1 MYVILGG
8 MIRLK
13 EKLNW
18 KQILQSCQDFFSN
31 KRTKKGASITYQ
43 VVWNLVLIFLV
54 ITILG
59 GAFAGGVG
67 AGYFASMVKDEPLR
81 SYDSMKKD
89 IYSYEET
96 SNLYFADNVYL
107 GKLRTD
113 LEREEVKLKDVSD
126 FLIKAV
132 VATEDEYFYEHE
144 GVVPK
149 AIMRAIFQEV
159 TNSSMQTGGSTLT
172 QQLIKNQ
179 ILTNEVSFERK
190 AKEILLALRLEKFF
204 DKEEILEAYL
214 NVSTF
219 GRNSSGRNIGGVQA
233 AAKGVFGVTA
243 KELSL
248 PQAAFIAGLPQSPF
262 GYTPFTNK
270 GEIKNNLE
278 PGITRMKTVLQR
290 MYDNGSITKEQF
302 DEAIDYDITQDFIAP
317 TTSPQEEYPYLTFE
331 LEKRAVDV
339 LSVLLAEK
347 DGYTEEDLQKDDELK
362 NEYLTLADRDLRQN
376 GYEIHSTIN
385 KDIYDAMQKV
395 KNEFEYYGSDIQV
408 VETDPETG
416 EEVTVNK
423 PVEIGASL
431 IENKT
436 GKIIS
441 FVGGRDF
448 NQQQLNHATSAKR
461 SNGSTMKPL
470 LVYAPAIELGSLAPG
485 TILPD
490 LPLKLNPAS
499 SSPWPSNYGGGYSGL
514 VTARY
519 ALARSYN
526 VPAVKA
532 YIDILGK
539 RPAEYLTK
547 MGFTSLVEADYT
559 NRSTAI
565 GGLTNGVTVEENVNA
580 FGTFANNG
588 QFIDGYMIEKI
599 VDKDGN
605 TIYQHEVEPV
615 EVFSPQTAYLI
626 YDMMRDVI
634 RSGTAAS
641 LNSRLKFSSDWA
653 GKTGTGQ
660 EYKDAWF
667 VATNPNVSFGTWI
680 GYDTPKPLQVTY
692 KGLSYSNRNIY
703 LWAKLMNAA
712 YDVAPELVDPSE
724 TVKMP
729 GGIVRR
735 SFCAISGL
743 LPSDACTKAGL
754 VETDLF
760 NAKYVPSKV
769 DDSLVE
775 GKYVQIGD
783 KKYLAL
789 DSTPEEFAESGLIL
803 NPDYIEK
810 IFGIS
815 VNMQQLIPKNKE
827 RWANILLPD
836 DKMEDNGKVPG
847 KLTAK
852 VSGTAVTWG
861 KHPENDIV
869 GYRVYKDGKKVA
881 SIKAGEELSYKG
893 DNGLYYV
900 TAVDIAGQ
908 ESAPSDEIRIGP
920 EETPVVTDPVEE
932 EKKPEKPSKPEE
944 PAKPENPPAN
954 PPGDGNQNNGN
965 TDKEPEN
972 NEGNGA

>member
-1 MYVILGG
+1 

-89 IYSYEET
+89 IYNYEET

-113 LEREEVKLKDVSD
+113 LEREEVKIEDVSD

-132 VATEDEYFYEHE
+132 VATEDEYFYEHD

-149 AIMRAIFQEV
+149 AIMRAVFQEV
-159 TNSSMQTGGSTLT
+159 TNSAVQTGGSTLT

-243 KELSL
+243 KELTL

-290 MYDNGSITKEQF
+290 MYENGSITKEQY
-302 DEAIDYDITQDFIAP
+302 DEAVNYDITQDFIAP
-317 TTSPQEEYPYLTFE
+317 TKSPQEEYPYLTFE

-347 DGYTEEDLQKDDELK
+347 DGYTEEDLQKDDELT

-385 KDIYDAMQKV
+385 KEIYDAMQKV
-395 KNEFEYYGSDIQV
+395 KNEFEYYGSEIQV

-423 PVEIGASL
+423 PVQVGASL

-448 NQQQLNHATSAKR
+448 SQAEWNHATNAKR

-539 RPAEYLTK
+539 RPAEYLSK
-547 MGFTSLVEADYT
+547 MGFSSLTEGDYT

-565 GGLTNGVTVEENVNA
+565 GGLEEGVTVEENVNA
-580 FGTFANNG
+580 YGTFANNG

-634 RSGTAAS
+634 RSGTAGS

-653 GKTGTGQ
+653 GKTGTSQ

-703 LWAKLMNAA
+703 LWAQLMNAA
-712 YDVAPELVDPSE
+712 YDVAPELIDPSE

-815 VNMQQLIPKNKE
+815 VNTEQLIPKNKE

-852 VSGTAVTWG
+852 VSGTTITWG

-869 GYRVYKDGKKVA
+869 GYRVYKEGKKVA
-881 SIKAGEELSYKG
+881 SIRVGEELSYKG

-908 ESAPSDEIRIGP
+908 ESAPSDEVRIGP
-920 EETPVVTDPVEE
+920 EETPVVTDPVDDD
-932 EKKPEKPSKPEE
+932 KKPEKPSRPED
-944 PAKPENPPAN
+944 PAKPEKPPAN
-954 PPGDGNQNNGN
+954 PPGDGNQDNGN
-965 TDKEPEN
+965 TEKEPEN